1 MGREAASDM
10 SRQKEGVA
18 PMVGVVSAAQRAPV
32 AALRMAEAAQR
43 YLESLDEPRR
53 RATQFAFEDQERFR
67 WNYRPDGFF
76 IDGITFWHEGLRL
89 INMTRDQQQA
99 ALALLD
105 SGVSTRTADRAR
117 QIMAL
122 ENHLREQERVIPRWV
137 PHVVRDPELYAF
149 SIFGQPGGKAPW
161 AWRAGG
167 HHIGF
172 HVTVIGGELVA
183 TTPFFLGCNPSLV
196 RHGTRDLGLRTLPE
210 EEDMA
215 RDLLLSLAPERKQVA
230 LISPKAPTDI
240 LTDAYRTA
248 NPAVPPRGL
257 RFAAMSGEERQ
268 KLIAL
273 IRLYVGRATDEVAEN
288 EWRRIEAAGLDS
300 ITFAWLGSE
309 EFRQGHYYAIK
320 GPTFLIEY
328 DNVQDDATHIHSV
341 WRDLTNDWGEDL
353 LAAHYAA
360 EHRQVP

>member
-1 MGREAASDM
+1 
-10 SRQKEGVA
+10 
-18 PMVGVVSAAQRAPV
+18 MVGVVDAAQRAP
-32 AALRMAEAAQR
+32 ATASRMALAAQR
-43 YLESLDEPRR
+43 YLDSLDDARR
-53 RATQFAFEDQERFR
+53 KATQFAFEDQERYR

-76 IDGITFWHEGLRL
+76 IDGATFWHEGLRL
-89 INMTRDQQQA
+89 INMTPDQQRA
-99 ALALLD
+99 AMALLD
-105 SGVSTRTADRAR
+105 AGVSARTADRAR

-122 ENHLREQERVIPRWV
+122 EGHLREQERVIPRWV

-149 SIFGQPGGKAPW
+149 SIFGRPGGTAPW

-172 HVTVIGGELVA
+172 HVTVIGGDLVA
-183 TTPFFLGCNPSLV
+183 TTPFFLGCNPAIV

-215 RDLLLSLAPERKQVA
+215 RDLLRSLAPERKQVA
-230 LISPKAPTDI
+230 LVSPKAPNDI
-240 LTDAYRTA
+240 LTDTYRPA
-248 NPAVPPRGL
+248 NPALAPRGL
-257 RFAAMSGEERQ
+257 RFAAMSGEERG
-268 KLIAL
+268 KLIDL
-273 IRLYVGRATDEVAEN
+273 IRLYVGRAADEVAEN
-288 EWRRIEAAGLDS
+288 EWRKIEAAGLDS

-309 EFRQGHYYAIK
+309 EFQQGHYYAIK

-353 LAAHYAA
+353 LAAHYAT
-360 EHRQVP
+360 EHRQAT